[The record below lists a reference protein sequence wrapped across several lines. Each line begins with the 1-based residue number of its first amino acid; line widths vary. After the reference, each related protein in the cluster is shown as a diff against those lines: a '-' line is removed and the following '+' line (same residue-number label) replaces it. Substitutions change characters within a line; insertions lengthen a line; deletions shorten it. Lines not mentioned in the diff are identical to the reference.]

1 MAQKTEI
8 ASKMKTTLEMKMTLK
23 FKTSPKMKTAQKMK
37 KILKGKMTL
46 NLDTNEWQ
54 LAGGT
59 VKGYF
64 SPWAQQSLPIL
75 GSEHTW

>member
-1 MAQKTEI
+1 
-8 ASKMKTTLEMKMTLK
+8 MKTTLEMKMTLK

-46 NLDTNEWQ
+46 NMDTNEWQ
-54 LAGGT
+54 ALKLAGGT

-64 SPWAQQSLPIL
+64 SPYHIRQTANRAYTGSTIL
-75 GSEHTW
+75 A